1 MCYIRK
7 SYLVHKRSLDVLID
21 NLLGHVFQTQATLL
35 QMSASKGNSKKLEDS
50 QTEADKVKPAPAATP
65 PASVENI
72 ENRK

>member
-1 MCYIRK
+1 MFWVC
-7 SYLVHKRSLDVLID
+7 D
-21 NLLGHVFQTQATLL
+21 NLQGPVFQTQTTLL
-35 QMSASKGNSKKLEDS
+35 QMSASKGSSKKLEDS